1 MTAVELIVAAL
12 TAYASA
18 GVTASASTAVQ
29 DAYAGLRDAVR
40 RRLGGDQDALAEL
53 DQDAQDRPDGP
64 ERLTAALEAAG
75 ADRDPEILQA
85 ARDLLALVRAPHAG
99 PRPTVVLHEAKG
111 VQIGDGN
118 TQTNTFT

>member
-12 TAYASA
+12 TAGASA

-40 RRLGGDQDALAEL
+40 RRLAGDQDALAEL

>member
-12 TAYASA
+12 TAGASA

-40 RRLGGDQDALAEL
+40 RRLAGDQDALAEL

-75 ADRDPEILQA
+75 ADRDPEIVQA
-85 ARDLLALVRAPHAG
+85 ARELLALVQAPHAG